1 MPTTD
6 TKDRKPAYIAFK
18 TFLTAI
24 ETFEQGIPP
33 IIERSVWHTFSGGL
47 QTHTLNAFKFLGLV
61 DEKGAPQPILQ
72 KVVHATGEERKAILK
87 EIIDNKY
94 REALQL
100 GRNNASFQQLQ
111 DHFRASGITGGTLE
125 MAVRF
130 FLDACN
136 YTGEKPSPFWA
147 KAKKTMRRTR
157 KAEASKTNEHPPA
170 AQETPP
176 PAGRPSKPS
185 AGLHPMLEGLIKE
198 LPEPGTELNTQKRE
212 ALKKYFDI
220 ILDIMYVNK

>member
-6 TKDRKPAYIAFK
+6 TTDRKPAYIAFK

-24 ETFEQGIPP
+24 ETFEQGMPP
-33 IIERSVWHTFSGGL
+33 TIERSVWHTFSGGL
-47 QTHTLNAFKFLGLV
+47 QSHTLNAFKFLGLV

-72 KVVHATGEERKAILK
+72 KIVHAKGEERKAILK

-94 REALQL
+94 SKALQL

-136 YTGEKPSPFWA
+136 YTGEKTSPFWA
-147 KAKKTMRRTR
+147 KAKKTMRRSR
-157 KAEASKTNEHPPA
+157 KAEVGKTNEHPPLG
-170 AQETPP
+170 QEPP
-176 PAGRPSKPS
+176 PPTAPGKSPS
-185 AGLHPMLEGLIKE
+185 GLHPMLEGLIKE
-198 LPEPGTELNTQKRE
+198 LPEPGTELNAQKRE
-212 ALKKYFDI
+212 ALKKYFDV